1 MIAKGSSNDIPTS
14 NALPGA
20 TWLFGKR
27 LAVLNFIARKAEA
40 DLRCNLVRAREF
52 AESIA
57 MFDGGDREYERSSG
71 MLHAPVVNNAHII
84 WTMFGYEAF
93 QNATQYLTGLAISLI
108 LLEQPTL
115 YCGRPNP

>member
-1 MIAKGSSNDIPTS
+1 
-14 NALPGA
+14 
-20 TWLFGKR
+20 
-27 LAVLNFIARKAEA
+27 
-40 DLRCNLVRAREF
+40 
-52 AESIA
+52 

-71 MLHAPVVNNAHII
+71 MLHALVVNNAHII

-115 YCGRPNP
+115 YCGRARPRA

>member
-1 MIAKGSSNDIPTS
+1 MNNEQLQIFLDSH
-14 NALPGA
+14 GA
-20 TWLFGKR
+20 DPAGWPAAQR
-27 LAVLNFIARKAEA
+27 AAVEYLIARKAEA

-71 MLHAPVVNNAHII
+71 MLHALVVNNAHII

-108 LLEQPTL
+108 MLAKPTL